1 MKLILAVI
9 RIAKM
14 NETKIALS
22 DAGLPSFTAM
32 GVMGRGI
39 GRGLGPTFQAT
50 LSNPDNVE
58 IVKQIQTAEPR
69 LKSKRMITRVVT
81 DDKKDLAIQTIIK
94 VNQTANSGDGKI
106 FVVEA
111 LDSIKVSSGE
121 KGDST
126 LD

>member
-1 MKLILAVI
+1 MKLILAIV

-22 DAGLPSFTAM
+22 DVDLPSFTAM

-50 LSNPDNVE
+50 LSNPENEE
-58 IVKQIQTAEPR
+58 ILKQIRTEAPR
-69 LKSKRMITRVVT
+69 MKSKRMITLVVT
-81 DDKKDLAIQTIIK
+81 DDKKDLAVQTIIK
-94 VNQTANSGDGKI
+94 VNKTGNSGDGKI
-106 FVVEA
+106 FVIEA
-111 LDSIKVSSGE
+111 TDSIRVRTGE
-121 KGDST
+121 HGDVT